1 MIRSSVKPNGLGVAC
16 VVGVALS
23 AGLASHAQD
32 ASPAATRWQDPT
44 AHTRRFVT
52 VARGVNLELLDWGGT
67 GRPLLLLAGSGH
79 TAHVYDDFATRLTSC
94 CHVYG
99 LTRRGHGVSS
109 RPSTGY
115 EDQQL
120 ADDVLRAIEVTGLGR
135 PVLIGHSMA
144 GAEMTTL
151 GRQHSDRV
159 AGLVYLDALGDLEDD
174 PAADAEWVSLQKQL
188 PPGLVSRPSCAP
200 VDRSSFEA
208 FQRTSACSRG
218 AAVPESELRQIYE
231 DHRGLVGPS
240 TSPAWL
246 RQALGDGQVF
256 RRDYSGI
263 RVPVLAIQN
272 GARTTAE
279 LLAASGY
286 VPADDQERDTI
297 DRFMARSRMIFAR
310 ATDKLTRHAPDARI
324 VYLPLAGHYLFLTRE
339 AEVLRE
345 IRSFLE
351 SLPGSPAA
359 R

>member
-1 MIRSSVKPNGLGVAC
+1 V
-16 VVGVALS
+16 
-23 AGLASHAQD
+23 
-32 ASPAATRWQDPT
+32 
-44 AHTRRFVT
+44 RFVT
-52 VARGVNLELLDWGGT
+52 VARGVNLELVDWGGT

-79 TAHVYDDFATRLTSC
+79 TAHVYDEFAPKLTEC

-120 ADDVLRAIEVTGLGR
+120 ADDVRQVIELAGLVR

-151 GRQHSDRV
+151 GRQHSGKV

-174 PAADAEWVSLQKQL
+174 PAADAEWVGLQKQL
-188 PPGLVSRPSCAP
+188 PAGLVARPACEP

-231 DHRGLVGPS
+231 DRRGVVGPS

-246 RQALGDGQVF
+246 RQALGEGQVF
-256 RRDYSGI
+256 RREYSGI
-263 RVPVLAIQN
+263 RVPVLSIQN

-286 VPADDQERDTI
+286 VPGDDLERDTI
-297 DRFMARSRMIFAR
+297 DRFMARSNVVFDR
-310 ATDKLTRHAPDARI
+310 AAGKLTRHVPDARI

-345 IRSFLE
+345 IRTFLGT
-351 SLPGSPAA
+351 LQD